1 MLAFADLPRDV
12 RRLIRHQMLK
22 VCVQEMTVQ
31 ELGVV
36 RLVNARMAATFYKRC
51 MMMTM
56 LRRYKPFF
64 FRLEGVL
71 GDKYYDLH
79 KDIMAPCTLPKEHID
94 LRTFPRTRNN
104 FGRASSRSMDLDR
117 LYISYLT
124 ARQFFLARTE
134 EQVARALLDH
144 CIAVH
149 KHLLEQESRLFLLRR
164 LGDRRPTD
172 MNSNKNDLF
181 PRKWRWI

>member
-1 MLAFADLPRDV
+1 MLAYADLPRDV
-12 RRLIRHQMLK
+12 RRLIRHWALK
-22 VCVQEMTVQ
+22 VCVQEMTIQ

-51 MMMTM
+51 IMMTM

-64 FRLEGVL
+64 FRLNGVH

-79 KDIMAPCTLPKEHID
+79 KDILEPCKLPKQHID
-94 LRTFPRTRNN
+94 LRAYRGGLAALGPP
-104 FGRASSRSMDLDR
+104 AERSIDMDR

-124 ARQFFLARTE
+124 ARMFFFHRTE

-144 CIAVH
+144 RIEVH
-149 KHLLEQESRLFLLRR
+149 KHLLEQESRLFLFRR
-164 LGDRRPTD
+164 LGTKRPSD
-172 MNSNKNDLF
+172 MNDNKHDLF
-181 PRKWRWI
+181 PRAWRWI

>member
-51 MMMTM
+51 IMMTM

-64 FRLEGVL
+64 FRLNGVL

-79 KDIMAPCTLPKEHID
+79 KDFMSPCKMPKEHVNLREYRRGLAALGPPAERSID
-94 LRTFPRTRNN
+94 
-104 FGRASSRSMDLDR
+104 MDR

-124 ARQFFLARTE
+124 ARQFFLHRTE

-144 CIAVH
+144 RIDVH
-149 KHLLEQESRLFLLRR
+149 KHLMEQESHLFLLRK
-164 LGDRRPTD
+164 LGAKRPSA
-172 MNSNKNDLF
+172 MNDNTHDCF
-181 PRKWRWI
+181 PREWRWI

>member
-1 MLAFADLPRDV
+1 MLAFANLPHDV
-12 RRLIRHQMLK
+12 RRLIRRQMLK

-51 MMMTM
+51 IMMTM

-64 FRLEGVL
+64 FRLNGVL

-79 KDIMAPCTLPKEHID
+79 KDFMSPCKMPKEHVNLREYRQRLLRRPRAERSID
-94 LRTFPRTRNN
+94 
-104 FGRASSRSMDLDR
+104 MDR

-124 ARQFFLARTE
+124 GRQFFLARTE

-144 CIAVH
+144 RIEVH
-149 KHLLEQESRLFLLRR
+149 KHLMEQEVRLFMLRR
-164 LGDRRPTD
+164 LGDRRPAD

-181 PRKWRWI
+181 PREWRWI

>member
-1 MLAFADLPRDV
+1 MLAYADLPHDV

-22 VCVQEMTVQ
+22 VCVQEMTIP

-64 FRLEGVL
+64 FRLNGVH

-79 KDIMAPCTLPKEHID
+79 KDIIEPCKLPKEHID
-94 LRTFPRTRNN
+94 LRTFPRARNN
-104 FGRASSRSMDLDR
+104 FGSLAMRSIDLDR

-124 ARQFFLARTE
+124 ARQFFMARTE

-144 CIAVH
+144 RIDVH
-149 KHLLEQESRLFLLRR
+149 KHLMEQESRLFLLRR
-164 LGDRRPTD
+164 LGTKRPID
-172 MNSNKNDLF
+172 MNNNKEDLF
-181 PRKWRWI
+181 PRAWRWI

>member
-1 MLAFADLPRDV
+1 MLAFADLPHDV

-64 FRLEGVL
+64 FRLNGVL

-79 KDIMAPCTLPKEHID
+79 KDIIEPCKLPKEHID
-94 LRTFPRTRNN
+94 LRTFPRARSN
-104 FGRASSRSMDLDR
+104 FGQHLRNIDLDR

-144 CIAVH
+144 RIDVH
-149 KHLLEQESRLFLLRR
+149 KHLMEQESRLFLLRR
-164 LGDRRPTD
+164 LGDRRPAD

-181 PRKWRWI
+181 PRAWRWI